1 MENENIEVKK
11 EKLKSSNLALSI
23 FVSAIVLAG
32 ALIYSAG
39 LKDRQGRP
47 NSPKNTNGEVTNQN
61 EVLSSVKLPIK
72 WGEIGQRLVKSGV
85 IDLPQLESLYAKR
98 GGLPKDEMALLTENY
113 TGDVVMTQQNSAFL
127 LNVFWAFGLADKNP
141 ILEKGPMQDPQYGG
155 AGNFASTGGWTLAK
169 GNPMSHYSKYEL
181 VKLTPEQQLL
191 VESVSKNIYRP
202 CCGNSTFFPDCN
214 HGMAMLGLLELMAA
228 NGATES
234 EMYSVA
240 LRVNSL
246 WFPDTYLTIAKY
258 FEVKGVA
265 WDKVDPKVAL
275 GADYSSG
282 YGYADILSQV
292 QTPEKKS
299 SGGGGCGA

>member
-1 MENENIEVKK
+1 MENENIETPK
-11 EKLKSSNLALSI
+11 EKSGKSYLPMSI
-23 FVSAIVLAG
+23 FASAIILAG
-32 ALIYSAG
+32 ALIYSTG
-39 LKDRQGRP
+39 LKYQQGQP
-47 NSPKNTNGEVTNQN
+47 NSPKNTSGEVASQS

-72 WGEIGQRLVKSGV
+72 WGDIGQKMVKSGV

-98 GGLPKDEMALLTENY
+98 GGLPKDEMALLAENY

-127 LNVFWAFGLADKNP
+127 LNVFWAFGLADKNQ

-155 AGNFASTGGWTLAK
+155 AGKFASTGGWTLAK
-169 GNPMSHYSKYEL
+169 GNPMDHYSKYEL
-181 VKLTPEQQLL
+181 VKLNPEQQLL
-191 VESVSKNIYRP
+191 VENVSKNIYRP
-202 CCGNSTFFPDCN
+202 CCGNSTYFPDCN

-228 NGATES
+228 NGVTES
-234 EMYSVA
+234 EMYRVA
-240 LRVNSL
+240 LSVNSL

-258 FEVKGVA
+258 FEAKGVA

-282 YGYADILSQV
+282 YGYANILSQV